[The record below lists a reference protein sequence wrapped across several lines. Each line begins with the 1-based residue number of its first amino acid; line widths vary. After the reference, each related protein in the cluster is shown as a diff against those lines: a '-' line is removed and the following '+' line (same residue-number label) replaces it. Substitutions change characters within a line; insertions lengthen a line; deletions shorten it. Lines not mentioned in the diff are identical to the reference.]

1 MADKKT
7 KSSAEAMATDGLEKE
22 LIETLDKIEKA
33 YGKGAI
39 MKLGDKS
46 HIDTEVIPTG
56 SMLIDNA
63 LGVGGYPK
71 GRIIEIYGPESSGK
85 TTLALHAIA
94 QTQKLGG
101 RAAFIDAENAIDP
114 EYAAALG
121 VDIDNLLLSQPSSG
135 EEALEITELLANSK
149 AIDLIVVDS
158 VAALVPKAEIEASL
172 DTSSVGTQARM
183 MSKALRRLAGILNR
197 TNTTVIFINQLREKM
212 NTMGYGGPTETTS
225 GGRALKF
232 YASIRIEIKK
242 LSQIKDNVTDIV
254 SGNIASVKVSK
265 NKVAPPLR
273 QHKLLSFMEKE
284 FPILM
289 KSLIVLSLISLLNN
303 QALGSPMVMKN
314 WSRKTKRQKVC

>member
-135 EEALEITELLANSK
+135 EEALEITE
-149 AIDLIVVDS
+149 
-158 VAALVPKAEIEASL
+158 
-172 DTSSVGTQARM
+172 
-183 MSKALRRLAGILNR
+183 
-197 TNTTVIFINQLREKM
+197 
-212 NTMGYGGPTETTS
+212 
-225 GGRALKF
+225 
-232 YASIRIEIKK
+232 
-242 LSQIKDNVTDIV
+242 
-254 SGNIASVKVSK
+254 
-265 NKVAPPLR
+265 
-273 QHKLLSFMEKE
+273 
-284 FPILM
+284 
-289 KSLIVLSLISLLNN
+289 
-303 QALGSPMVMKN
+303 
-314 WSRKTKRQKVC
+314 

>member
-7 KSSAEAMATDGLEKE
+7 KSSAEAMATDGFEKE

-242 LSQIKDNVTDIV
+242 LSQILKT
-254 SGNIASVKVSK
+254 KLHHH
-265 NKVAPPLR
+265 LR
-273 QHKLLSFMEKE
+273 QHKLQSFMEKE

-289 KSLIVLSLISLLNN
+289 KLLIVLSPISLLNN
-303 QALGSPMVMKN
+303 QALGSPMVTKKLVKENKTPKSLLKN
-314 WSRKTKRQKVC
+314 IQKLCLN